1 MVDST
6 MAMGRASSAG
16 VAQSANLAMSFD
28 MIVPSDR
35 SSVAA
40 QAADGS
46 DVLDYFS
53 DILLSVSNDAE
64 FTK

>member
-1 MVDST
+1 
-6 MAMGRASSAG
+6 
-16 VAQSANLAMSFD
+16 

-46 DVLDYFS
+46 DVPDYFS